1 MQLRWVSPIRECNLA
16 AEIGRRRRAQQ
27 NLLVDL
33 LDPRVVSATLTGLRW
48 RQYQAELRRNTGQVV
63 LRAFLQCASIA
74 ALN

>member
-1 MQLRWVSPIRECNLA
+1 MQLRWVSLIRESNLA
-16 AEIGRRRRAQQ
+16 AGIGRRRRAQQ

-33 LDPRVVSATLTGLRW
+33 LDPRVVSSTLARLRC

-63 LRAFLQCASIA
+63 LCAHLQCANTI